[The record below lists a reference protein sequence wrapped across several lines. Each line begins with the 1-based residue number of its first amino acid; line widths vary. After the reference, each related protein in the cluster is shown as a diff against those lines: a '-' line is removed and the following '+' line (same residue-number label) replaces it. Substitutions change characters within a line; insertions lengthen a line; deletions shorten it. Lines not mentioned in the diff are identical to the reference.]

1 LLWAAAAYSSGLFA
15 GTYAWRPLLWWLAA
29 IAVSL
34 VGATYWSAHR
44 PRFANVI
51 ILAGLFFA
59 GAWMIQL
66 RPRHANADY
75 SALTFADRDLAL
87 TGHVIKEGG
96 RAEELRGDV
105 QQRIDLE
112 LEQIATEAQVAVVHS
127 HLRLTLYDKVSRN
140 AASET
145 ATSSRERQFYY
156 GQRLRIFTRLYP
168 PHNYRDPGAFD
179 YAGFLAD
186 EGIVAL
192 ASAKVDD
199 VQVLAGFSGNRQ
211 ELWRTELRRGINQ
224 KIQLLWKGREAAL
237 IDALFIGENE
247 SVGRELLADF
257 QRTGTYH
264 VLAISGLKVGVLA
277 MFMFWLLRCMRVSNF
292 AASAMTI
299 ILLIAYA
306 WLTDVGVPV
315 WRATL
320 MLTIYLV
327 AKLLYRD
334 RSVLNT
340 IGAAAIALLVVDP
353 SALFGASFQL
363 SFLCVLIIGA
373 IGKPILDRST
383 RPTIAALRSL
393 DATGYDFALAP
404 KLVQL
409 RLDLRMIAGRLQ
421 LFVGKKAPIV
431 LFSQGGRLLLVGC
444 EFLLI
449 SLILQVGF
457 SMPMAYYFHRA
468 TLVSLPAN
476 ILAVPL
482 TEIAMLGAMLALVVS
497 CFSLA
502 IARIPAIIA
511 GSAVEAMA
519 GAVRWFGGLHIADV
533 RVATPTVTVI
543 LLCALAIAIAM
554 ALARRRA
561 LMAAVGLFVLTL
573 NAAWICFV
581 PPHPR
586 WRAGTMEV
594 TAIDVGQG
602 DSILVISPEG
612 RTLLIDAGGI
622 PHWMHSELDVG
633 EDVVSPYLW
642 SRGFHQLDA
651 VALSHAH
658 ADHIGGMGAVLANF
672 HPKELWI
679 GVDTPS
685 PELTGLLQRAKD
697 LRIPVLLR
705 KAEDRFQAEGLQF
718 NILAPAR
725 DAISRAWRPND
736 DCLVMAVTY
745 GGTTAL
751 LEGDAEKDV
760 ERQIAAQQPRADL
773 LKVAHHGSATSTIPE
788 LLAAVRPRFA
798 VISVGARNVYGHP
811 RREVLERLG
820 ESGVRT
826 YRTDIDGAT
835 TFYLDGKNVT
845 PAESR

>member
-1 LLWAAAAYSSGLFA
+1 M
-15 GTYAWRPLLWWLAA
+15 YAWRPLLWWLAA
-29 IAVSL
+29 IAMSL
-34 VGATYWSAHR
+34 VAASRWAARR

-59 GAWMIQL
+59 GAWIIQL
-66 RPRHANADY
+66 RPSHASADY
-75 SALTFADRDLAL
+75 SALAFADGRDMVV
-87 TGHVIKEGG
+87 TGHVINEGNAAG
-96 RAEELRGDV
+96 ESQGDV
-105 QQRIDLE
+105 QQRIDLQ
-112 LEQIATEAQVAVVHS
+112 LEEIASEAPPAIVHS
-127 HLRLTLYDKVSRN
+127 RIRLTLYGKVLQHE
-140 AASET
+140 ASEA
-145 ATSSRERQFYY
+145 ATPGPRRQFHY
-156 GQRLRIFTRLYP
+156 GQRLRVFTRLYP

-179 YAGFLAD
+179 YEGFLAD

-192 ASAKVDD
+192 ASAKIDD
-199 VQVLAGFSGNRQ
+199 VQVLPGFWGNRL
-211 ELWRTELRRGINQ
+211 ELWRTELRRSVVR
-224 KIQLLWKGREAAL
+224 KIQLLWKGRQAAL
-237 IDALFIGENE
+237 IDALFVGENE

-264 VLAISGLKVGVLA
+264 VLVISGLKVGVLA
-277 MFMFWLLRCMRVSNF
+277 MFTFWLLRRMRVRNF
-292 AASAMTI
+292 AASAITI
-299 ILLIAYA
+299 ALLIAYA

-353 SALFGASFQL
+353 AALFGASFQL
-363 SFLCVLIIGA
+363 SFLCVLIITA

-383 RPTIAALRSL
+383 RPMIAALRSL

-404 KLVQL
+404 KLVQF

-421 LFVGKKAPIV
+421 LFVGRKLPIV
-431 LFSQGGRLLLVGC
+431 LFSQGGRFLLVGC

-449 SLILQVGF
+449 SLILQIGF
-457 SMPMAYYFHRA
+457 AMPMAYYFHRV

-482 TEIAMLGAMLALVVS
+482 TEIAMLGAMLALVLS

-502 IARIPAIIA
+502 IAKVPAIIA
-511 GSAVEAMA
+511 GTTVEVMA
-519 GAVRWFGGLHIADV
+519 GTVRWFGGLHIADL
-533 RVATPTVTVI
+533 RVATPPATVI
-543 LLCALAIAIAM
+543 LFCALTIAIAM
-554 ALARRRA
+554 VLARRRA
-561 LMAAVGLFVLTL
+561 LLVAVGLLVLTL
-573 NAAWICFV
+573 SAAWICFA

-586 WRAGTMEV
+586 FRAGTMEV

-622 PHWMHSELDVG
+622 PHWMHSELDIG

-685 PELTGLLQRAKD
+685 PELTGLLRRAKD
-697 LRIPVLLR
+697 LHIPVLLR
-705 KAEDRFQAEGLQF
+705 KAGDRFQAEGLQF

-736 DCLVMAVTY
+736 DCLVMTVSY

-751 LEGDAEKDV
+751 LEGDAEKDA
-760 ERQIAAQQPRADL
+760 ERQIAAEQPRADL

-811 RREVLERLG
+811 RREVLDRLE

-826 YRTDIDGAT
+826 YRTDIDGAA